1 MWSRSNSS
9 LKFLPRTIPLVEI
22 AKKRYFSRKGILW
35 DDYRGRC
42 WYFCIFAAGDVKILT
57 WFPKY
62 ANAGQSRN
70 EEIKKTS
77 PLMGVPLA
85 SKDRGG
91 LKYREIARL
100 PEFEALKMSA
110 LGSLYRHE
118 KKNKK

>member
-1 MWSRSNSS
+1 M
-9 LKFLPRTIPLVEI
+9 LGLALH
-22 AKKRYFSRKGILW
+22 FSISVSPAAGKHG
-35 DDYRGRC
+35 GRC
-42 WYFCIFAAGDVKILT
+42 KYFCIFTAGDVKIIT

-62 ANAGQSRN
+62 ANTGQHRN

-91 LKYREIARL
+91 LKYREIASL

-118 KKNKK
+118 KKNTE